1 VETDCSEPNKMK
13 KKDKSIFLTLN
24 LVIQFFLE
32 TFVMMVLGYY
42 FGKYL
47 DNKFL
52 DGKATYIYVFVFLG
66 IFAGIANFIKKALKM
81 SKGEEDE
88 KDQSD

>member
-1 VETDCSEPNKMK
+1 MK

-32 TFVMMVLGYY
+32 TFVLMFLGYY
-42 FGKYL
+42 FGQYL

-52 DGKATYIYVFVFLG
+52 DGKTTFIYVFVILG
-66 IFAGIANFIKKALKM
+66 IFAGIANFIKRALKM
-81 SKGEEDE
+81 SKGEENE
-88 KDQSD
+88 KN

>member
-1 VETDCSEPNKMK
+1 MK

-24 LVIQFFLE
+24 LVVQFFLE
-32 TFVMMVLGYY
+32 TFVLMVLGYY
-42 FGKYL
+42 FGQYL

-52 DGKATYIYVFVFLG
+52 DGETTYIYVFVFLG
-66 IFAGIANFIKKALKM
+66 IFAGIANFIKRALKM